1 MFNSLILIKKYRCNQ
16 DVDTQFL
23 TTRVLKFNIYV
34 WIQPTNGTYPFVTYQ
49 IEIGGPICCQ
59 SLDVGLRLKLGQRHN
74 LISSPALEMWMHLI
88 YVDLLVG
95 QADRFLGFSANQI

>member
-1 MFNSLILIKKYRCNQ
+1 MNPAHE
-16 DVDTQFL
+16 
-23 TTRVLKFNIYV
+23 
-34 WIQPTNGTYPFVTYQ
+34 WYPFGTYQ

-74 LISSPALEMWMHLI
+74 LISSPTLKMWMHLI